1 MFCTGKCVNWSS
13 KTIVKKHPVFVIA
26 TSRYR
31 YRINALYYRT
41 IASSRYIASSCHRH
55 CIFAPSSS
63 HHRHRIINAN
73 LDSMMMYLWVTCPL
87 SGFHT
92 YKRKKYVSYC
102 RVILFPYPCGSFSI
116 KGKNK
121 CCWCKVLRY
130 KKKSYHIKQI
140 LLEEFLKI
148 SPPIYSIKSL
158 CRDYDNFKG
167 MPCVFETS

>member
-1 MFCTGKCVNWSS
+1 M
-13 KTIVKKHPVFVIA
+13 
-26 TSRYR
+26 
-31 YRINALYYRT
+31 
-41 IASSRYIASSCHRH
+41 
-55 CIFAPSSS
+55 
-63 HHRHRIINAN
+63 
-73 LDSMMMYLWVTCPL
+73 
-87 SGFHT
+87 
-92 YKRKKYVSYC
+92 SYC

-121 CCWCKVLRY
+121 CCWCKVLRHK

-167 MPCVFETS
+167 MPCVFDHNKIFHFVAMSNKVQSCYQESKKNRTKYSWQADIEQLEKSHIYLCTDFLKTNLQPFCEFIMSSVAVAPLYSFYRTWKDSR